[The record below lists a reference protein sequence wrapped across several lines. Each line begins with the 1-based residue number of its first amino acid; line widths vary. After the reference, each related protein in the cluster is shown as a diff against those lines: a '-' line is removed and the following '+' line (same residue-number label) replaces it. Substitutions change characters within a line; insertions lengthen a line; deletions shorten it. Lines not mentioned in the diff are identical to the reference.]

1 MDGSLPIVL
10 FVKLNVNVAV
20 RTACWSMVD
29 LVIVPSFAMM
39 VGSLLV
45 HEIVVH
51 LPEAG
56 SVRFFSV
63 SSGSVV

>member
-1 MDGSLPIVL
+1 MGGSLPISL

-51 LPEAG
+51 LPEVG
-56 SVRFFSV
+56 SIRASVV